1 MWLTFALSALL
12 AIVAHVESMPQIA
25 RVIPPEPMDY
35 SLMGHHNY
43 LTRKSALEALA
54 VVNHQAFHQ
63 RNVVQSS
70 PAQSPSA
77 TSTALPANSSPSE
90 AISSSPSAWKNQT
103 MDACVRS
110 LNALNGKASNPTGLA
125 ACYNIQSLDSKT
137 GIFNAD
143 LQLYRVAAA
152 TGNWVS
158 LMTRAVNVGL
168 SYSDATV
175 APGSSNR
182 KRAEASTSAEPRL
195 LGGTRVRRATAAVP
209 SMVQEMSFVG
219 KINANRL
226 RDLNDTAKVHVL
238 LIPRIALTGTDKDG
252 QAVSTELSSNEASF
266 VNGMFAIKSASSTS
280 PGAPTSSAAA
290 KAATFVLPG
299 RTLGIFPVGLII
311 TSVWTLLFVATVGYG
326 TMERIRFREAYRRRV
341 KYRQGLSRQRKLVS
355 GKGGTRRSEE
365 TPPPILLQNL
375 SLPPFPAD
383 LLSHT
388 NLTMPSLD
396 TMDSVQSNAQNTKSE
411 NQKSIKTL
419 DELLSTLSIAKTAD
433 ETTAAATNLA
443 TFINGDIEEHDAPTK
458 AVDALKKQLANKK
471 DAGVRERALNAIR
484 HIAQH
489 NNVAPN
495 VEPYLVVLLPLVLA
509 AVGDKMTPVKVAAQS
524 AALAIVKAI
533 NPNAVK
539 SVLPHI
545 TKSILSA
552 QKWPEKMT
560 GLDCIEALVE
570 SAPTQL
576 AYRVPDLIPV
586 VSESMWDTKPEV
598 KKAAYGTMEKVCN
611 LIVNK
616 DIERF
621 IPELI
626 KCIAKPENVPETVHL
641 LGATTFVTDVH
652 EPTLAIMV
660 PLLDRGLAERETA
673 IKRKSA
679 VIVDN
684 MCKLVEDP
692 QIVAS
697 FLPRLMPAL
706 QKNHDNLADPEAREK
721 TKQGLETLVRVGD
734 VKDGKIP
741 EVSHAG
747 DVATV
752 STVLKQIFASS
763 SHKDKAA
770 KFEPVIEYISAI
782 AGQLIDEKD
791 SDSASWTEQ
800 TLSYIVAI
808 VGDSDSRPIAD
819 ALRKRASPGAVDEEE
834 AEEDDEEGED
844 LCNCTFN
851 LAYGAKILLNQTHL
865 RLKRGQRYGL
875 LGPNGSGKSTLM
887 RAINNEQVEGFPK
900 KDEVKTVFV
909 EHDLDSADTEQTV
922 IGWTMKKLADV
933 GIEIEKS
940 NVETKLTEFGFFKE
954 QFEGP
959 ITSLSGG
966 WKMKLAL
973 ARAVFEDPD
982 ILLLDEP
989 TNHLDVKNVKWLEDY
1004 LTESPCTS
1012 IIVSHDSKFLNNVIQ
1027 HVIHYERFKLRR
1039 YRGNLQEFVKKVP
1052 SAKSY
1057 YELSASEMEFKF
1069 PEPGFLEGVKTKAK
1083 AIVRVNGMA
1092 FQYPGTSKPQISDIT
1107 FQCSLGSRIA
1117 VIGPNGAGK
1126 STLIN
1131 VLTGELVPT
1140 IGDVYTHENIRIA
1153 YIKQHAFAHID
1164 HHLDKTPSE
1173 YIQWRFQTGED
1184 RETMDRAN
1192 KIVTDEDEKAMDK
1205 IYKIEG
1211 TQRRVIGIH
1220 SRRKFKN
1227 SYEYECSFVL
1237 GENVG
1242 QKGERWTPMMTADNA
1257 WIPRSEIL
1265 QSHQKMVAEV
1275 DQKEALA
1282 SGQFRPLVRKEI
1294 EQHCANFGLDA
1305 ELVSHSRMR
1314 GLSGGQRVKV
1324 VLAACSWQRPHL
1336 IVLDEPTNYL
1346 DRDSLGA
1353 LSKALKA
1360 FEGGVI
1366 IITHSAEFTENLT
1379 EEVWAVMDGKMTPS
1393 GHNWVQG
1400 QGSGPRLKA
1409 DEDEED
1415 KFDAMGNKIEGGKKK
1430 AKLTSSELRKK
1441 KKDRMAR
1448 RKKGEEVF
1456 SDED

>member
-1 MWLTFALSALL
+1 MSLCKFFFRELGFGHGRRISLKSRARQLTKLLS
-12 AIVAHVESMPQIA
+12 
-25 RVIPPEPMDY
+25 Y
-35 SLMGHHNY
+35 
-43 LTRKSALEALA
+43 
-54 VVNHQAFHQ
+54 
-63 RNVVQSS
+63 
-70 PAQSPSA
+70 
-77 TSTALPANSSPSE
+77 
-90 AISSSPSAWKNQT
+90 
-103 MDACVRS
+103 
-110 LNALNGKASNPTGLA
+110 
-125 ACYNIQSLDSKT
+125 
-137 GIFNAD
+137 
-143 LQLYRVAAA
+143 
-152 TGNWVS
+152 
-158 LMTRAVNVGL
+158 RAV
-168 SYSDATV
+168 
-175 APGSSNR
+175 
-182 KRAEASTSAEPRL
+182 E
-195 LGGTRVRRATAAVP
+195 
-209 SMVQEMSFVG
+209 
-219 KINANRL
+219 I
-226 RDLNDTAKVHVL
+226 
-238 LIPRIALTGTDKDG
+238 
-252 QAVSTELSSNEASF
+252 
-266 VNGMFAIKSASSTS
+266 
-280 PGAPTSSAAA
+280 
-290 KAATFVLPG
+290 
-299 RTLGIFPVGLII
+299 
-311 TSVWTLLFVATVGYG
+311 
-326 TMERIRFREAYRRRV
+326 
-341 KYRQGLSRQRKLVS
+341 
-355 GKGGTRRSEE
+355 
-365 TPPPILLQNL
+365 
-375 SLPPFPAD
+375 
-383 LLSHT
+383 
-388 NLTMPSLD
+388 
-396 TMDSVQSNAQNTKSE
+396 
-411 NQKSIKTL
+411 
-419 DELLSTLSIAKTAD
+419 
-433 ETTAAATNLA
+433 
-443 TFINGDIEEHDAPTK
+443 
-458 AVDALKKQLANKK
+458 LKKQLANKK
-471 DAGVRERALNAIR
+471 DAGARERGLHAIQA
-484 HIAQH
+484 IAQH
-489 NNVAPN
+489 SSVSPA
-495 VEPYLVVLLPLVLA
+495 VEPYLVSFLAPTLA
-509 AVGDKMTPVKVAAQS
+509 AVGDKMTPVKTAAQ
-524 AALAIVKAI
+524 AAAVAIVRAI
-533 NPNAVK
+533 SPNAVK
-539 SVLPHI
+539 AVLPAI
-545 TKSILSA
+545 INSILTA

-560 GLDCIEALVE
+560 ALMCVEALVE
-570 SAPTQL
+570 TSPTQL
-576 AYRVPDLIPV
+576 AYRVPDLLPV
-586 VSESMWDTKPEV
+586 ISESMWDTKPEV
-598 KKAAYGTMEKVCN
+598 KKAAYGTMEKICA
-611 LIVNK
+611 LISNK
-616 DIERF
+616 DIDRF

-692 QIVAS
+692 QIVAA
-697 FLPRLMPAL
+697 FLPKLMPAL
-706 QKNHDNLADPEAREK
+706 QKNYDNLADPEAREK
-721 TKQGLETLVRVGD
+721 TKQALDTLVRVGA

-747 DVATV
+747 DIATV
-752 STVLKQIFASS
+752 LAILKQIFEGKHSS
-763 SHKDKAA
+763 AVT
-770 KFEPVIEYISAI
+770 KFLPSLEYISAI

-791 SDSASWTEQ
+791 NDQISWTEN
-800 TLSYIVAI
+800 TLPYITAI
-808 VGDSDSRPIAD
+808 VGEADAKPIAE
-819 ALRKRASPGAVDEEE
+819 ALRKRASPGAVDEVEG
-834 AEEDDEEGED
+834 EEDDEEGED

-922 IGWTMKKLADV
+922 IGWTEKKLKEV
-933 GIEIEKS
+933 GIEIGQDAIEKQ
-940 NVETKLTEFGFFKE
+940 LLEFGFLHE
-954 QFEGP
+954 QMNAP

-973 ARAVFEDPD
+973 ARAVFEKPD

-989 TNHLDVKNVKWLEDY
+989 TNHLDVKNVAWLEKY

-1039 YRGNLQEFVKKVP
+1039 YRGNLGEFVKRVP
-1052 SAKSY
+1052 SARSY

-1083 AIVRVNGMA
+1083 AIIRVSNMS
-1092 FQYPGTSKPQISDIT
+1092 FQYPGTAKPQISDIT

-1131 VLTGELVPT
+1131 VLTGELIPT
-1140 IGDVYTHENIRIA
+1140 SGDVYTHENIRIA

-1192 KIVTDEDEKAMDK
+1192 KIVTDEDEQAMNK
-1205 IYKIEG
+1205 IYKIDG
-1211 TQRRVIGIH
+1211 SLRRVIGIH

-1242 QKGERWTPMMTADNA
+1242 QKNEKWTPMMTADNA

-1265 QSHQKMVAEV
+1265 ASHQKQVAEV

-1294 EQHCANFGLDA
+1294 EAHCANFGLDA

-1353 LSKALKA
+1353 LSKALKS

-1366 IITHSAEFTENLT
+1366 IITHSAEFTKDLT
-1379 EEVWAVMDGKMTPS
+1379 EEVWAVLDGKMVCDS
-1393 GHNWVQG
+1393 
-1400 QGSGPRLKA
+1400 
-1409 DEDEED
+1409 D
-1415 KFDAMGNKIEGGKKK
+1415 
-1430 AKLTSSELRKK
+1430 LT
-1441 KKDRMAR
+1441 
-1448 RKKGEEVF
+1448 
-1456 SDED
+1456 

>member
-1 MWLTFALSALL
+1 M
-12 AIVAHVESMPQIA
+12 E
-25 RVIPPEPMDY
+25 
-35 SLMGHHNY
+35 
-43 LTRKSALEALA
+43 
-54 VVNHQAFHQ
+54 
-63 RNVVQSS
+63 
-70 PAQSPSA
+70 
-77 TSTALPANSSPSE
+77 TSTES
-90 AISSSPSAWKNQT
+90 QT
-103 MDACVRS
+103 DD
-110 LNALNGKASNPTGLA
+110 T
-125 ACYNIQSLDSKT
+125 
-137 GIFNAD
+137 
-143 LQLYRVAAA
+143 
-152 TGNWVS
+152 
-158 LMTRAVNVGL
+158 TR
-168 SYSDATV
+168 T
-175 APGSSNR
+175 
-182 KRAEASTSAEPRL
+182 
-195 LGGTRVRRATAAVP
+195 
-209 SMVQEMSFVG
+209 
-219 KINANRL
+219 IN
-226 RDLNDTAKVHVL
+226 
-238 LIPRIALTGTDKDG
+238 
-252 QAVSTELSSNEASF
+252 
-266 VNGMFAIKSASSTS
+266 
-280 PGAPTSSAAA
+280 
-290 KAATFVLPG
+290 
-299 RTLGIFPVGLII
+299 
-311 TSVWTLLFVATVGYG
+311 
-326 TMERIRFREAYRRRV
+326 
-341 KYRQGLSRQRKLVS
+341 KL
-355 GKGGTRRSEE
+355 K
-365 TPPPILLQNL
+365 Q
-375 SLPPFPAD
+375 
-383 LLSHT
+383 
-388 NLTMPSLD
+388 
-396 TMDSVQSNAQNTKSE
+396 
-411 NQKSIKTL
+411 
-419 DELLSTLSIAKTAD
+419 
-433 ETTAAATNLA
+433 
-443 TFINGDIEEHDAPTK
+443 
-458 AVDALKKQLANKK
+458 QLANKK
-471 DAGVRERALNAIR
+471 DAAVRERALHTIQAIAG
-484 HIAQH
+484 HSDVSPA
-489 NNVAPN
+489 
-495 VEPYLVVLLPLVLA
+495 VEPYLVILLEPTLA
-509 AVGDKMTPVKVAAQS
+509 AVGDKITSVKNAAQ
-524 AALAIVKAI
+524 AAAVAVTKAI

-539 SVLPHI
+539 AVLPTI
-545 TKSILSA
+545 VKSILTA

-560 GLDCIEALVE
+560 GLKCIEALVE
-570 SAPTQL
+570 SAPAQL

-586 VSESMWDTKPEV
+586 VSESMWDTKAEV
-598 KKAAYGTMEKVCN
+598 KKAAYGTMEKVCG

-660 PLLDRGLAERETA
+660 PLLDRGLAERDTA

-692 QIVAS
+692 QIVAA
-697 FLPRLMPAL
+697 FLPKLMPAL
-706 QKNHDNLADPEAREK
+706 EKNYDNLADPEAREK
-721 TKQGLETLVRVGD
+721 TKQGLDTLTRVGA

-747 DVATV
+747 DIATV
-752 STVLKQIFASS
+752 LAILKDVLTPT
-763 SHKDKAA
+763 HKDAIA
-770 KFEPVIEYISAI
+770 KFGPALEYIAAI
-782 AGQLIDEKD
+782 AGQLIDEKET
-791 SDSASWTEQ
+791 DSAIWSENVMAYVT
-800 TLSYIVAI
+800 AI
-808 VGDSDSRPIAD
+808 VGEADARSVAD
-819 ALRKRASPGAVDEEE
+819 ALRKRASPGAADADESD
-834 AEEDDEEGED
+834 EDDEEGED

-875 LGPNGSGKSTLM
+875 CGPNGSGKSTLM
-887 RAINNEQVEGFPK
+887 RAINNEQVEGFPR

-909 EHDLDSADTEQTV
+909 EHDLDAADTEQTV
-922 IGWTMKKLADV
+922 VGWTQKKLEETGV
-933 GIEIEKS
+933 KIEKS
-940 NVETKLTEFGFFKE
+940 NIESKLLEFGFLQE
-954 QFEGP
+954 QFEAP

-973 ARAVFEDPD
+973 ARAVFEEPD

-989 TNHLDVKNVKWLEDY
+989 TNHLDVKNVQWLEQY
-1004 LTESPCTS
+1004 LINSPCTS
-1012 IIVSHDSKFLNNVIQ
+1012 IIVSHDSKFLDNVVQ

-1039 YRGNLQEFVKKVP
+1039 YRGNLAEFVKKVP
-1052 SAKSY
+1052 SARSY
-1057 YELSASEMEFKF
+1057 YELGASEMEFKF

-1083 AIVRVNGMA
+1083 AIVRVSNMT
-1092 FQYPGTSKPQISDIT
+1092 FQYPGTSKPQISDIS

-1131 VLTGELVPT
+1131 VLTGELIPT

-1192 KIVTDEDEKAMDK
+1192 KIITTDDEKAMDK
-1205 IYKIEG
+1205 IYRIDG
-1211 TQRRVIGIH
+1211 SQRRVIGIH

-1227 SYEYECSFVL
+1227 SYEYECSFTI
-1237 GENVG
+1237 GENIG
-1242 QKGERWTPMMTADNA
+1242 MKNEKWTPMMTADNA

-1265 QSHQKMVAEV
+1265 ASHAKLVAEV

-1366 IITHSAEFTENLT
+1366 IITHSAEFTKDLT
-1379 EEVWAVMDGKMTPS
+1379 EEVWAVLDGKMTPS

-1400 QGSGPRLKA
+1400 QGAGPRLTEK
-1409 DEDEED
+1409 DDEEER
-1415 KFDAMGNKIEGGKKK
+1415 FDAMGNKIEGGKKAK
-1430 AKLTSSELRKK
+1430 KLTSSELRKK

-1448 RKKGEEVF
+1448 RKRGEEVF
-1456 SDED
+1456 SDEE